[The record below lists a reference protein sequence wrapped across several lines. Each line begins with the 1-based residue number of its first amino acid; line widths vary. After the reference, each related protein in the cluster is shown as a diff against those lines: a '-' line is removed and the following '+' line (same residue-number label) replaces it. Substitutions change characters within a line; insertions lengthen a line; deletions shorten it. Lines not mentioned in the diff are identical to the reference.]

1 MQSSETSNPYDALVA
16 ASPVVEEQ
24 PSAAVALAPLGLAL
38 VILLLAGAVVWRK
51 RAALAPGP
59 LARKAGG
66 VLLALLTIVW
76 FLWFTGNLNDTE
88 AQAYAVGLPLAGIG
102 LLAAWKLTRQ

>member
-1 MQSSETSNPYDALVA
+1 MPSSETSNPYDTLVA
-16 ASPVVEEQ
+16 ALPPVEE

-38 VILLLAGAVVWRK
+38 AIVLIAGVVIWRMRGKLKPGSGAR
-51 RAALAPGP
+51 RAA
-59 LARKAGG
+59 G
-66 VLLALLTIVW
+66 VLLGLLTVVW

>member
-1 MQSSETSNPYDALVA
+1 MPSSGTSNPYDALVA
-16 ASPVVEEQ
+16 ATPAPEE
-24 PSAAVALAPLGLAL
+24 PSTAAALAPLGLGLLIIAL
-38 VILLLAGAVVWRK
+38 VGLVVWRK
-51 RAALAPGP
+51 RAALTPGP
-59 LARKAGG
+59 LTKKAAGM
-66 VLLALLTIVW
+66 LLALLTVVW